1 MVPPS
6 GPEGHDVQGEEGV
19 AAEPAIRGKGIDIDI
34 VRILA
39 KSIVEM
45 ARVHSSR
52 LGDDEGML
60 AIWLPKRPVSP
71 TSYDFVRLARS
82 TNNRLRYIDVLRSG
96 TAFALSNRLKWVD
109 AA

>member
-1 MVPPS
+1 
-6 GPEGHDVQGEEGV
+6 
-19 AAEPAIRGKGIDIDI
+19 
-34 VRILA
+34 
-39 KSIVEM
+39 
-45 ARVHSSR
+45 
-52 LGDDEGML
+52 ML